1 MSAGY
6 KDALRDAMTELGKS
20 PDTIVVG
27 YNTSKVGGHGAGSF
41 AGFPEERIVEM
52 PLCENLM
59 VGVAI
64 GLALDGK
71 VPLIFFE
78 RFDFALLACD
88 AIVNHLSKISELSDG
103 LHKPACIIR
112 CVVGNS
118 KTPLFTG
125 LSHTQNLSE
134 VFRKMV
140 SFPVLELHAIDTGS
154 IVGVYQL
161 ALSAARKGESTM
173 LVEFKDNL

>member
-1 MSAGY
+1 MSAY

-20 PDTIVVG
+20 PDTIIVG
-27 YNTSKVGGHGAGSF
+27 YNVSQAGGHGGGSF
-41 AGFPEERIVEM
+41 KGFPEERLIEC
-52 PLCENLM
+52 PLAENCIM
-59 VGVAI
+59 GVAI
-64 GLALDGK
+64 GLSLDG
-71 VPLIFFE
+71 LIPIVWVE
-78 RFDFALLACD
+78 RMDFLMNMTCAL
-88 AIVNHLSKISELSDG
+88 VNHLDKIAQLSDG

-134 VFRKMV
+134 AFRKMV
-140 SFPVLELHAIDTGS
+140 SFPVMELHAIDTGS